1 MNRQLGV
8 PGRRSGARE
17 LDRLLP
23 AYDLRSRF
31 ARRIAADPATVWRAL
46 TEVTAAELPVY
57 RTLMRLR
64 LGGRGRV
71 EGPFID
77 GFPTPTLVTVDG
89 EELVKGMV
97 ARFWRVR
104 PRPAPVA
111 PGDAAAFVAFDEPGW
126 AKAALSLS
134 VVPGTG
140 GTLLS
145 FETRVRSTDAH
156 ARRAF
161 RAYWLLIQLG
171 GAAYIRIEV
180 LRAVAR
186 RAERATASGCP

>member
-1 MNRQLGV
+1 M
-8 PGRRSGARE
+8 E

-46 TEVTAAELPVY
+46 TEVTVGELPVY

-71 EGPFID
+71 EGPFVD
-77 GFPTPTLVTVDG
+77 SFPTPTLVTVEG

-97 ARFWRVR
+97 ARFWKPR

-111 PGDAAAFVAFDEPGW
+111 PGDADAFVAFDEPGW
-126 AKAALSLS
+126 AKAALSLR
-134 VVPGTG
+134 VAPDTGTG
-140 GTLLS
+140 GSLLS
-145 FETRVRSTDAH
+145 FETRVHSTDAR

-186 RAERATASGCP
+186 RAERTTASGRP

>member
-1 MNRQLGV
+1 M
-8 PGRRSGARE
+8 E

-23 AYDLRSRF
+23 VYDLRSRF
-31 ARRIAADPATVWRAL
+31 ARRITADPATVWRAL
-46 TEVTAAELPVY
+46 TEVTAGELPVY

-71 EGPFID
+71 QGPFVD
-77 GFPTPTLVTVDG
+77 SFPTPTLVTVDG

-97 ARFWRVR
+97 ARFWKTR
-104 PRPAPVA
+104 PQPAPVT
-111 PGDAAAFVAFDEPGW
+111 PGDVAAFIAFDEPGW
-126 AKAALSLS
+126 AKAALNLR
-134 VVPGTG
+134 VVPDTG
-140 GTLLS
+140 GSLLS
-145 FETRVRSTDAH
+145 FETRVHSTDAH

-171 GAAYIRIEV
+171 GAAYLRIEV

-186 RAERATASGCP
+186 RAEHATASSRP

>member
-1 MNRQLGV
+1 M
-8 PGRRSGARE
+8 E

-23 AYDLRSRF
+23 AYELHSRF
-31 ARRIAADPATVWRAL
+31 ARHVAADPATVWRAL
-46 TEVTAAELPVY
+46 TEVTAGELPFY
-57 RTLMRLR
+57 RLLMRLR

-77 GFPTPTLVTVDG
+77 GFPTPTLITVAG

-104 PRPAPVA
+104 PQPAPVT
-111 PGDAAAFVAFDEPGW
+111 PGDASAFVAFDEPGW

-134 VVPGTG
+134 VVPDAG
-140 GTLLS
+140 GTLLT
-145 FETRVRSTDAH
+145 FETRVHCTDSH

-171 GAAYIRIEV
+171 GAAYIRVEV

-186 RAERATASGCP
+186 RAERATASRRP

>member
-1 MNRQLGV
+1 M
-8 PGRRSGARE
+8 E

-31 ARRIAADPATVWRAL
+31 TRRIPAYPATVWRAL
-46 TEVTAAELPVY
+46 TEITAGELPVY

-64 LGGRGRV
+64 LGHRGRV
-71 EGPFID
+71 EGPFVD
-77 GFPTPTLVTVDG
+77 SFPTPTLVTVDG

-97 ARFWRVR
+97 ARFWKTR
-104 PRPAPVA
+104 PQPAPVA
-111 PGDAAAFVAFDEPGW
+111 PGDVAAFIAFDEPGW
-126 AKAALSLS
+126 AKAALSLR
-134 VVPGTG
+134 VVPDADGS
-140 GTLLS
+140 LLS
-145 FETRVRSTDAH
+145 FETRVHSTDAH

-186 RAERATASGCP
+186 RAEHATASSRP